1 VPRSWGATAIDPA
14 FLAVR
19 SRTVRTSPAGNG
31 DRGLATDAAAASTAV
46 VKPQSRLMLI
56 RGPASDEMCPIYLR
70 RGSFIR
76 AVAPSAN
83 DREMSGG

>member
-1 VPRSWGATAIDPA
+1 LTGGHKTAQFPSAEGEGEVEMVASAKAIIAQRTGPFDPSA
-14 FLAVR
+14 YK
-19 SRTVRTSPAGNG
+19 
-31 DRGLATDAAAASTAV
+31 DRYLEALRKLVEA
-46 VKPQSRLMLI
+46 KMK
-56 RGPASDEMCPIYLR
+56 MCPIYLR